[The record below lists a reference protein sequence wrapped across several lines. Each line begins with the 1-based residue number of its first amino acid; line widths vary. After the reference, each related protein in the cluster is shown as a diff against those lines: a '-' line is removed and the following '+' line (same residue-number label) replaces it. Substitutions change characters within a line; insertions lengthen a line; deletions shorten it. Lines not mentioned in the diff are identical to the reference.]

1 MKITKI
7 LLSFILMAVGI
18 LLVTCFYQRKPTESL
33 NITELPTFSTPTYIS
48 NASLTPRPTLLPTDI
63 HTATR
68 MPLPNNTSTPLR
80 TPLPTLTL
88 RQSVEKI
95 NELNVT
101 NGGCQLPCWWGLIP
115 AKTKISEAFDLLS
128 TFSEFEQGE
137 NGNFYENG
145 KEHSATNFTVYY
157 LNSSKKESWRLLLSV
172 SDELISSIEILPP
185 DTQQNYKLNQILTTF
200 GMPNQIYVSAQ
211 PDSQTNVLDPARIIL
226 DYGALGIWAVF
237 EFPVTKNTKTMV
249 ICPRPVGAR
258 LSLWDPTVKNSNSI
272 SIEEFVDRITGFSPH
287 KLEDVSEMSI
297 QGFYNNFKNA
307 NPENCLE
314 TPIDLWP

>member
-1 MKITKI
+1 MRRMEI
-7 LLSFILMAVGI
+7 LLIALFIAAEYLLTACSTQIKQVEIVKHTEIPII
-18 LLVTCFYQRKPTESL
+18 LSPTLPIHASQ
-33 NITELPTFSTPTYIS
+33 TTLPTNIPTNTPT
-48 NASLTPRPTLLPTDI
+48 
-63 HTATR
+63 
-68 MPLPNNTSTPLR
+68 STW
-80 TPLPTLTL
+80 TPLPTLTTE
-88 RQSVEKI
+88 QAQKKI
-95 NELNVT
+95 NELNL
-101 NGGCQLPCWWGLIP
+101 NNNGCQLPCWWGIIP
-115 AKTKISEAFDLLS
+115 GKTTWFDAMYFLVS
-128 TFSEFEQGE
+128 FTEIKQGE
-137 NGNFYENG
+137 NGSFYAEGKNHYTTYLEVYYENPG
-145 KEHSATNFTVYY
+145 IEDP
-157 LNSSKKESWRLLLSV
+157 WRMSINGQDALV
-172 SDELISSIEILPP
+172 SSITVFPP
-185 DTQQNYKLNQILTTF
+185 DTEYNYTLHQILTTF
-200 GMPNQIYVSAQ
+200 GTPNQIYVSAQ